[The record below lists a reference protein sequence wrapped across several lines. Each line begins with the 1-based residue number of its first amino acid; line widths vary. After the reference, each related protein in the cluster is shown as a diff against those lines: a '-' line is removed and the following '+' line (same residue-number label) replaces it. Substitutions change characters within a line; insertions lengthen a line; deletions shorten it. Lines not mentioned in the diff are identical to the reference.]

1 MEIYRHRKGSQTELH
16 WLLALTVLILIV
28 FGALA
33 ILQTLSL
40 FLVTIVFDIP
50 MDAVMKLVSGQLEHP
65 NARVALLLI
74 QGLGGGA
81 AFILGGW
88 VFMRFV
94 DKKTMVWPLQWQR
107 VNANGLLV
115 LIPLLLGF
123 ILFNSLFVYLNMNVH
138 FPDFLSDL
146 EKAMRDKEDEL
157 MKLTLYI
164 TDFDNTLEL
173 LLGVLV
179 IGVMAGIGE
188 EYLFRGVLQPKLRNY
203 TRSIHWGI
211 WLSALIFSAIHFQFY
226 GFIPRMFLGALFGY
240 LYVYS
245 GSLVYPILAHILNN
259 SFTVVMVYLNKRGAV
274 EFNLED
280 PGQLYWHYIIIGLL
294 LFAISSFYFVLL
306 HRRKNQK
313 NG

>member
-1 MEIYRHRKGSQTELH
+1 
-16 WLLALTVLILIV
+16 V

-33 ILQTLSL
+33 ILQTISL
-40 FLVTIVFDIP
+40 FLVTLVFDIP
-50 MDAVMKLVSGQLEHP
+50 MDAMMKLVSGQLEHP

-94 DKKTMVWPLQWQR
+94 DKKTLVWPLQWQR
-107 VNANGLLV
+107 ANANGILV

-123 ILFNSLFVYLNMNVH
+123 ILFNSLFVYLNMNVQ
-138 FPDFLSDL
+138 FPEFLSGL
-146 EKAMRDKEDEL
+146 EKVLRDKEDEL

-164 TDFDNTLEL
+164 TDFENTFEL

-179 IGVMAGIGE
+179 IGVIAGIGE
-188 EYLFRGVLQPKLRNY
+188 EYLFRGILQPKLRDY

-211 WLSALIFSAIHFQFY
+211 WLSAFIFSAIHFQFY
-226 GFIPRMFLGALFGY
+226 GFVPRMLLGALFGY

-245 GSLVYPILAHILNN
+245 GSLVYPMLAHILNN

-274 EFNLED
+274 EFNMEE
-280 PGQLYWHYIIIGLL
+280 PGQLYWHYILIGLV
-294 LFAISSFYFVLL
+294 LFTISSFYFVLL
-306 HRRKNQK
+306 HRRKIQD